1 MYSVLLFLHSLFRWL
16 VLITLLYTLY
26 RAWTG
31 YRNNKPFTKSDNA
44 FRHWTATIA
53 HIQLMIGFTLYL
65 KSPLIKSLF
74 ARFKGG
80 VRHPEM
86 AFFGIAHIALMLVAI
101 VIITIGSA
109 MAKRKATDR
118 EKFLTILRYYSLAL
132 LLIFLAIPWPFSPFS
147 GRPYI
152 RTL

>member
-1 MYSVLLFLHSLFRWL
+1 MYSVLLLLHSLFRWL

-31 YRNNKPFTKSDNA
+31 YRNNKPFTKADNA
-44 FRHWTATIA
+44 FRHWTATTA

-74 ARFKGG
+74 VRFAAG

-86 AFFGIAHIALMLVAI
+86 AFFGIAHILLMLIAI

-109 MAKRKATDR
+109 MAKRKTTSR
-118 EKFLTILRYYSLAL
+118 EKFLTIIRYYSIAL
-132 LLIFLAIPWPFSPFS
+132 LLIFIAIPWPFSPFA

-152 RTL
+152 RTI